1 MRHIGSAGFL
11 WFEVSACRSGV
22 GVESG
27 RVGFLEAIVI
37 LAGLAVMAAM
47 GVRAYAQRRYARRLE
62 VEVSSRMGETML
74 EKERLTV
81 TLRNISDGVITTDA
95 EGAVIYL
102 NPTAEATTGWSRE
115 EAEGAPLHEVLPVCR
130 ARGDRSPFDPM
141 KLLEERD
148 IDALEKSETVELA
161 SRDGTRHLIEISGS
175 PIVRSRG
182 RHDGLVIALRD
193 VTKKHELENE
203 LAKAHKLEALGLLA
217 GGIAHDFNNLLTV
230 VLGNLSLLEHS
241 VEQTDTADKQ
251 LRDATHAVLR
261 ARDLTQQL
269 LTFARGGMP
278 VREAASIR
286 EVIMDSASFVLSGSN
301 VRCEAELPDDLWVV
315 DIDAGQISQ
324 VINNLLINAMQ
335 AMPEGGTVT
344 LRGRNSLGRT
354 VDMPRNRYVTI
365 EVIDQGIGISPENL
379 SRIFDPY
386 FSTKAEGRGL
396 GLASAYSVIRHH
408 DGTLIAHSEEGRGT
422 VFRILLPASETRW
435 VTPKD
440 EDGVIPSASAASG
453 RILVMDDDQ
462 IVLQLTATMVEELG
476 YDTELTTDGQAAIAA
491 YRQAL
496 LAGQPFDAVI
506 MDLTIPG
513 GMGGKEA
520 IQGLRKID
528 SQVVAIVASG
538 YSNDPVMA
546 DFRRYGFAAQLS
558 KPFRVED
565 LVRVLRRIPQP
576 RLDRPRQAVGAGG

>member
-1 MRHIGSAGFL
+1 MRHLGSAGFL
-11 WFEVSACRSGV
+11 WFGVSACSTRV
-22 GVESG
+22 GVESA
-27 RVGFLEAIVI
+27 RVGFLEAAIILLGMVVI
-37 LAGLAVMAAM
+37 ASM
-47 GVRAYAQRRYARRLE
+47 GMRAYAQRRYARRLE
-62 VEVSSRMGETML
+62 IEISSRMGETML

-81 TLRNISDGVITTDA
+81 TLRNISDGVVTTDA

-115 EAEGAPLHEVLPVCR
+115 EAEGVPLHEVLPVRR
-130 ARGDRSPFDPM
+130 ARGDRSAFDPM

-148 IDALEKSETVELA
+148 IDALEKSETVELS
-161 SRDGTRHLIEISGS
+161 SRDGARHLIEISGS

-241 VEQTDTADKQ
+241 VEQTEMADKQ

-301 VRCEAELPDDLWVV
+301 VRCEVELPDNLWVV

-335 AMPEGGTVT
+335 AMPKGGTVT

-408 DGTLIAHSEEGRGT
+408 DGALTAHSEEGCGT
-422 VFRILLPASETRW
+422 TFRILLPASETRW
-435 VTPKD
+435 VAPKS
-440 EDGVIPSASAASG
+440 EDVVIPTAGMAGG
-453 RILVMDDDQ
+453 RILIMDDDQ
-462 IVLQLTATMVEELG
+462 TVLELTATMVEELG
-476 YDTELTTDGQAAIAA
+476 YDTATATDGQAAVAA
-491 YRQAL
+491 YRQARS
-496 LAGQPFDAVI
+496 AGRPFDAVI

-520 IQGLRKID
+520 IQRLVEID
-528 SQVVAIVASG
+528 PDVVAIVASG

-546 DFRRYGFAAQLS
+546 DFRRHGFAAQLS

-576 RLDRPRQAVGAGG
+576 RHDQAQQAVGVGG